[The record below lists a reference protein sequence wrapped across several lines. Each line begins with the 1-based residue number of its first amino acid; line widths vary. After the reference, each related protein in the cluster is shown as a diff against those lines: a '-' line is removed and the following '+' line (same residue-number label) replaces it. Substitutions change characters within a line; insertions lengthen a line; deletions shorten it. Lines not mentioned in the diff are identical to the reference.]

1 MNDFT
6 KAFRMSCSVFPECNR
21 DFQTPVWTFPVVAA
35 FAPPQRSGLRRFPSP
50 GVDDGAPVH
59 GRETRVNWLAIVLIV
74 FVAFSWLMTLALCRA
89 ARLGDEQAARLDTER
104 RAAQQREEDRP

>member
-21 DFQTPVWTFPVVAA
+21 DFQASVWTFPVVVA
-35 FAPPQRSGLRRFPSP
+35 FARQRSGLRRFPPP

-89 ARLGDEQAARLDTER
+89 ARLGDEMSARLADER
-104 RAAQQREEDRP
+104 RAAQQREEERP